1 MTIPL
6 TSTCKMT
13 AIEAYQQMEADYDA
27 TVQHCLDVIRDCDD
41 PEVRLHA
48 AQLLRHVENS
58 PWPRS
63 GK

>member
-6 TSTCKMT
+6 TSTRKIT
-13 AIEAYQQMEADYDA
+13 AIEAYQQVLANHDA
-27 TVQHCLDVIRDCDD
+27 TVQHCLNMIRDCDD
-41 PEVRLHA
+41 QMHLYA
-48 AQLLRHVENS
+48 AQLLRHAENT

>member
-6 TSTCKMT
+6 TSTCKIT
-13 AIEAYQQMEADYDA
+13 AMEAYQQVLANHDA
-27 TVQHCLDVIRDCDD
+27 TVQHCLNVIRDCDD
-41 PEVRLHA
+41 PEMRLYA
-48 AQLLRHVENS
+48 AQLLRHAENT